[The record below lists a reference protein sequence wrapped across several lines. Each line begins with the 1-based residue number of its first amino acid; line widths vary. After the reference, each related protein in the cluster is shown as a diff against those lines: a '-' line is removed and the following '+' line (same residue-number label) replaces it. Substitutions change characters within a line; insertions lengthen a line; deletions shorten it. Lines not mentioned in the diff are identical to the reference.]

1 MVESSAVARVLDSR
15 QLLVGVRISRSMKD
29 ISGHEPGPLA
39 DFELVLK
46 RWIKANKKYCE
57 VSKWEDVPWGY
68 NERASLSTFAA
79 AAWLAGGV
87 ALEEYSEEK
96 DRAGSARG
104 RKKQRKGRCDL
115 YVDLRGKRGAY
126 IMEAKILWP
135 SLETSDWERPLL
147 KTLNKARGEA
157 KETRAHNNEKKA
169 GLLFV
174 SPYIRNSK
182 DSPVE
187 KSIFNLVQFLRSRKD
202 ICSAWTFP
210 AGSRGFYWDSEKRWL
225 YPGTAVLLMP
235 R

>member
-1 MVESSAVARVLDSR
+1 MR
-15 QLLVGVRISRSMKD
+15 D
-29 ISGHEPGPLA
+29 ISGYAVSTLPEFSA
-39 DFELVLK
+39 VL
-46 RWIKANKKYCE
+46 RQWINANETYCE
-57 VSKWEDVPWGY
+57 ISNWGDVPWGY

-79 AAWLAGGV
+79 AVWLSGAI
-87 ALEEYSEEK
+87 ALEEYVEEK
-96 DRAGSARG
+96 DRAGSAMG

-115 YVDLRGKRGAY
+115 YVDLQGKRRAY

-135 SLETSDWERPLL
+135 SLETCDWERPLL

-157 KETRAHNNEKKA
+157 KETRAHNNEKKV

-187 KSIFNLVQFLRSRKD
+187 KSILNLVQFLRSRKD
-202 ICSAWTFP
+202 TCSAWTFP
-210 AGSRGFYWDSEKRWL
+210 AGSRGFYWDSDKRWL

-235 R
+235 L